1 MKYLGNLRI
10 GARLRVGFGVALL
23 LLLLTGGLAV
33 LQVSRIYGGTQ
44 DIAENWLPSV
54 QSLGE
59 IRALANGVRRAS
71 LRSILESD
79 TRQKQDQRTQHDA
92 ALSSLSTAMADYE
105 KLVSSHEEQQIV
117 DNMKKAWTTYLGS
130 DKSLLELSESGDAGF
145 AAARTLATGE
155 SARQFTD
162 ALQWIEQGVKLNRA
176 GAAAASTEAASNYR
190 STVVLTATLACAAIL
205 LSIFVAWLIT
215 RSIVTPLGRAV
226 GIAETV
232 ARGDLTSD
240 IAVSGSDETSQLLLA
255 LRNMNE
261 RLVDVVSRVRS
272 SSESIATGSS
282 QIAAG
287 NTDLSQRTEEQA
299 ASLEETAASMEQLTA
314 TVKQNTDNA
323 KQGNTLASNASEVA
337 ARGGEVVAQVVHTMH
352 DISASSAKVAEII
365 SVIEGIAFQ
374 TNILALNAAVE
385 AARAGEEGRGFAVV
399 ASEVRGLAQRSASAA
414 KEIKELISQ
423 SVAKVE
429 AGTSLVDNAGTTMKE
444 VVDSVKRVTDLMGEI
459 ASASVEQHTGIEQVN
474 QAVMQMDEVTQQ
486 NAALVEEA
494 SAAAQSMA
502 AQSGTLRELVST
514 FRLPAHVVGLAS
526 LPEHTTLAA
535 SRPMLKTR
543 KSVQR
548 RSDAPV
554 ASGDSNPAWQSF

>member
-10 GARLRVGFGVALL
+10 GTRLRIGFGITLL
-23 LLLLTGGLAV
+23 LLMMTGGLAM
-33 LQVSRIYGGTQ
+33 LQASRIYAGTEE
-44 DIAENWLPSV
+44 IADNWLASV
-54 QSLGE
+54 QTLGE

-71 LRSILESD
+71 LRSVMESEA
-79 TRQKQDQRTQHDA
+79 TAKQSQRAQHDA
-92 ALSSLSTAMADYE
+92 ALSSFKTAMASYE
-105 KLVSSHEEQQIV
+105 KLVSSPEERQIF
-117 DNMKKAWTTYLGS
+117 DNLTKAWAAFETS
-130 DKSLLELSESGDAGF
+130 DTKLLQLSESGDTGF
-145 AAARTLATGE
+145 AAARSLATGE
-155 SARQFTD
+155 SATLFTQ
-162 ALQWIEQGVKLNRA
+162 ALQLVEQDVKLNRA
-176 GAAAASTEAASNYR
+176 GAAAARTDAAGNYHA
-190 STVVLTATLACAAIL
+190 TLVLTGVLCGAALL
-205 LSIFVAWLIT
+205 LSVVVAWLIT
-215 RSIVTPLGRAV
+215 RSIVTPLERAV

-232 ARGDLTSD
+232 ARGDLTSE
-240 IAVSGSDETSQLLLA
+240 IEVSGRDETSQLLLA
-255 LRNMNE
+255 LRNMNA
-261 RLVDVVSRVRS
+261 RLLDVVSRVRS
-272 SSESIATGSS
+272 SSESIATGSA

-323 KQGNTLASNASEVA
+323 RQGNTLASNASEVA
-337 ARGGEVVAQVVHTMH
+337 ARGGQVVAEVVDTMH
-352 DISASSAKVAEII
+352 DISDSSAKVAEII
-365 SVIEGIAFQ
+365 AVIEGIAFQ

-414 KEIKELISQ
+414 REIKELINQ

-429 AGTSLVDNAGTTMKE
+429 AGTLLVDNAGATMKE

-502 AQSGTLRELVST
+502 SQSSTLRELVSV
-514 FRLPAHVVGLAS
+514 FRLPDSFSVSAS
-526 LPEHTTLAA
+526 VSERATVAPTVAKQKN
-535 SRPMLKTR
+535 RMPR
-543 KSVQR
+543 K
-548 RSDAPV
+548 APV
-554 ASGDSNPAWQSF
+554 AADSNAGNGDWQNF

>member
-10 GARLRVGFGVALL
+10 GTRLRVGFGVALL
-23 LLLLTGGLAV
+23 LLMMTGGLAM
-33 LQVSRIYGGTQ
+33 LQSSRIYGGTQ
-44 DIAENWLPSV
+44 DIAGNWLPSV
-54 QSLGE
+54 QTLGE

-79 TRQKQDQRTQHDA
+79 AAAKQSQRAQHDV
-92 ALSSLSTAMADYE
+92 ALSSLNAAMTDYA
-105 KLVSSHEEQQIV
+105 KQVSSPEEQKIFE
-117 DNMKKAWTTYLGS
+117 NLKTAWAAFLTS
-130 DKSLLELSESGDAGF
+130 DAKVLELSESGDAGF
-145 AAARTLATGE
+145 TAARQLATGE
-155 SARQFTD
+155 SAKLFMQ
-162 ALQWIEQGVKLNRA
+162 ALQFIEEDVKLNRA
-176 GAAAASTEAASNYR
+176 GAAAATTEAAGNYHA
-190 STVVLTATLACAAIL
+190 TVVLTGVLCGVALL
-205 LSIFVAWLIT
+205 LSMAVAWLIT
-215 RSIVTPLGRAV
+215 RSIVTPLERAV

-232 ARGDLTSD
+232 ARGDLTSHID
-240 IAVSGSDETSQLLLA
+240 VSGSDETSQLLLA

-261 RLVDVVSRVRS
+261 RLLDVVSRVRS
-272 SSESIATGSS
+272 SSESIATGSA

-323 KQGNTLASNASEVA
+323 RQGNTLASNASEVA
-337 ARGGEVVAQVVHTMH
+337 ARGGQVVAQVVDTMH

-365 SVIEGIAFQ
+365 AVIEGIAFQ

-414 KEIKELISQ
+414 KEIKELINQ

-429 AGTSLVDNAGTTMKE
+429 AGTTLVDNAGATMKE

-502 AQSGTLRELVST
+502 SQSGTLRELVSV
-514 FRLPAHVVGLAS
+514 FRLPDSFSVPAS
-526 LPEHTTLAA
+526 VSE
-535 SRPMLKTR
+535 RPTPA
-543 KSVQR
+543 QR
-548 RSDAPV
+548 RPV
-554 ASGDSNPAWQSF
+554 ARKKVPMPLKVPVAVDNSGGNADWQNF

>member
-10 GARLRVGFGVALL
+10 GTRLRAGFGIALL
-23 LLLLTGGLAV
+23 LLLMTGGLAM
-33 LQVSRIYGGTQ
+33 LQTSKIYGGTQ
-44 DIAENWLPSV
+44 DIAGNWLPSV
-54 QSLGE
+54 QTLGE

-71 LRSILESD
+71 LRSVLESD
-79 TRQKQDQRTQHDA
+79 AAAKQTQRAQHDA
-92 ALSSLSTAMADYE
+92 ALSALNAAMADYT
-105 KLVSSHEEQQIV
+105 KLVSSPEEKKIF
-117 DNMKKAWTTYLGS
+117 DNLTKGWEVYLAS
-130 DKSLLELSESGDAGF
+130 DSKLLRLSESGDAGF
-145 AAARTLATGE
+145 AAARSLATGE
-155 SARQFTD
+155 SATLFTQ
-162 ALQWIEQGVKLNRA
+162 ALQYIEEDVKLNRA
-176 GAAAASTEAASNYR
+176 GAAAATTEAAGNYHA
-190 STVVLTATLACAAIL
+190 TIALTGVLCGAALL
-205 LSIFVAWLIT
+205 LSMAVAWLIT
-215 RSIVTPLGRAV
+215 RSIVTPLERAV

-232 ARGDLTSD
+232 ARGDLTSHID
-240 IAVSGSDETSQLLLA
+240 VSGSDETSQLLLA

-261 RLVDVVSRVRS
+261 RLLDVVSRVRS
-272 SSESIATGSS
+272 SSESIATGSA

-323 KQGNTLASNASEVA
+323 RQGNTLASNASEVA
-337 ARGGEVVAQVVHTMH
+337 ARGGQVVAQVVHTMH

-365 SVIEGIAFQ
+365 AVIEGIAFQ

-502 AQSGTLRELVST
+502 SQSGTLRELVSI
-514 FRLPAHVVGLAS
+514 FRLPDSFAVSTSV
-526 LPEHTTLAA
+526 PE
-535 SRPMLKTR
+535 RPIVAR
-543 KSVQR
+543 
-548 RSDAPV
+548 PV
-554 ASGDSNPAWQSF
+554 ARPKVHMPSRVPVAVDSTAGNSDWQNF